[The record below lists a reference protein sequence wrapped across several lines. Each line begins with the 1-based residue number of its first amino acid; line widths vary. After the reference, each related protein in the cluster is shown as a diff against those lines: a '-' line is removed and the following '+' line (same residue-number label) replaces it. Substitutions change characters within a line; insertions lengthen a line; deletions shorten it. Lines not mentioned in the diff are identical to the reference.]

1 MFIQRSGWLASVA
14 LSLLLSSSNAQTIVV
29 DGKSVAA
36 DESNVAPA
44 ADAPAGDAST
54 GFEGLQLTEDV
65 LTNLTDLKLSN
76 VSLFYFDEDST
87 SEKRAVGSS
96 QKCRALPGD
105 ALYPSSLVWKV
116 FDILSGGALI
126 KTVPLGS
133 ACYDGEHYDATKCQF
148 LLDYWNKSDT
158 HVVDPSSVMSP
169 LFEGATCEPQGAALG
184 KNCTLGGFP
193 SYSLNITSVYQ
204 IQLAINFAR
213 NANLRLVVRNTGHDF
228 LGKNTG
234 EGALSLW
241 THHLNDIE
249 VIKNYKSPGGR
260 YTGPA
265 FKVGAGVVVHELYEA
280 AEREGYTAVGGECRT
295 VGVAGGYA
303 AGGGHSPVSPIHG
316 LGSDQIL
323 SVNIVTPDGRFI
335 TADETQNKDLF
346 WAIRGGGPATWG
358 VVTSMTLK
366 VHEKTVFSGMTWDTT
381 TTAMNITD
389 DTFWKAIEA
398 YWRRY
403 PEFSAAK
410 AYGYCR
416 MSGLAGGGFAWR
428 GLPFMV
434 PGMKLVD
441 FKKLVQPLIDEWTA
455 LGVDPQLKFFEHD
468 SLYPAWTSHFPVSRV
483 GSPYARTGSRLL
495 PRKNWEDEE
504 LLNKTIQT
512 VRSIVEDG
520 AFLVHYNINA
530 DEPENTAES
539 SVNPAWRD
547 VMMFNIIGLTWT
559 EETSEADIAAIHKKL
574 TGDLVQRLKDV
585 SPGAGGY
592 LNEGDLMDPEFQQSF
607 YGSNYERLL
616 KIKKQVDP
624 KDLFW
629 APTAVGSEG
638 WYVTGQESYVTKQ
651 TGRLCRKN

>member
-1 MFIQRSGWLASVA
+1 MFIQPSGWRAVA
-14 LSLLLSSSNAQTIVV
+14 VLSLLMSSANAQTITV
-29 DGKSVAA
+29 DGETIPA

-44 ADAPAGDAST
+44 ADVASGT
-54 GFEGLQLTEDV
+54 SYLDFESIQLTEDV
-65 LTNLTDLKLSN
+65 LANLTDIQLSN
-76 VSLFYFDEDST
+76 VSLFYFDDVSA
-87 SEKRAVGSS
+87 SGKRAAGS
-96 QKCRALPGD
+96 QCKTLPGD
-105 ALYPSSLVWKV
+105 LLYPNRIIWKV
-116 FDILSGGALI
+116 LDILSGGALI

-133 ACYDGEHYDATKCQF
+133 ACYDGDHYDESKCQF
-148 LLDYWNKSDT
+148 LIDNWNKSDT
-158 HVVDPSSVMSP
+158 HIEDPSSVMSP

-193 SYSLNITSVYQ
+193 SYSLNITNVAQ

-213 NANLRLVVRNTGHDF
+213 NLNLRLVVRNTGHDF

-234 EGALSLW
+234 EGALSIW
-241 THHLNDIE
+241 THNLNGIE
-249 VIKNYKSPGGR
+249 VLTDYKSAGGR
-260 YTGPA
+260 YKGPA
-265 FKVGAGVVVHELYEA
+265 FKLGAGVMVHELYEA

-303 AGGGHSPVSPIHG
+303 VGGGHSPVSPIHG

-323 SVNIVTPDGRFI
+323 SVDIVTPDGRFV

-346 WAIRGGGPATWG
+346 WALRGGGPATWG
-358 VVTSMTLK
+358 VVTSMTVK
-366 VHEKTVFSGMTWDTT
+366 VHEKIVFSGMTWVTT

-416 MSGLAGGGFAWR
+416 MSGLEGGGYAWR

-434 PGMKLVD
+434 PGMKLTD
-441 FKKLVQPLIDEWTA
+441 FKKLVQPLLDDWAA
-455 LGVDPQLKFFEHD
+455 LGVDPGVEFFEHD
-468 SLYPAWTSHFPVSRV
+468 GLYDTWTKHFPTSIV
-483 GSPYARTGSRLL
+483 GNAYARTGSRLL
-495 PRKNWEDEE
+495 PRKNWEDPE

-530 DEPENTAES
+530 DEPENSAES
-539 SVNPAWRD
+539 SVNPAWRE
-547 VMMFNIIGLTWT
+547 VMMFNIIGLIWNAQTP
-559 EETSEADIAAIHKKL
+559 EAEVAALHEKL
-574 TGDLVQRLKDV
+574 TNDLVQRLKDI

-592 LNEGDLMDPEFQQSF
+592 LNEGDLMDPDFAQSF
-607 YGSNYERLL
+607 YGSHYERLSQ
-616 KIKKQVDP
+616 IKKKIDP
-624 KDLFW
+624 KDVFW
-629 APTAVGSEG
+629 APTAVGSEN
-638 WYVTGQESYVTKQ
+638 WHITGQESYVVKQ